1 MRDERLAMALGEA
14 IFTERSIRRLRP
26 GSLPVADLRLLVE
39 AAVRAPNGAY
49 RQIAWFNRRRPTS
62 ETTYLDRWGG
72 VVPWT

>member
-14 IFTERSIRRLRP
+14 IFTERSIRRIRP
-26 GSLPVADLRLLVE
+26 DPLPVADLRLLVE
-39 AAVRAPNGAY
+39 AAMRAPNGAY